1 MILFFAPDLTSGV
14 YHLNKDESRHC
25 IKVLRLN
32 MGDALHIT
40 NGRGILVEAKLIEPD
55 PKKCVVEILNT
66 QKGFEKRNYRLHIA
80 VAPTKNISRFE
91 WFLEKATEIG
101 IDEITPLI
109 CEHSERKVVKP
120 ERLEKIL
127 IGAMKQSLKAYLP
140 VLNEAVNF
148 FDFINKPFNDQ
159 KLIASYT
166 EGNSNLKNIYQ
177 LGQEALI
184 LIGPEGDFSP
194 SEAERAN
201 NAGFSQI
208 NLGNSRLRTETAA
221 VVACHTVYLGNQ

>member
-1 MILFFAPDLTSGV
+1 MNLFYAPDLTSGV

-32 MGDALHIT
+32 TGDALHIT
-40 NGRGILVEAKLIEPD
+40 NGRGTLIEAKLIEPD
-55 PKKCVVEILNT
+55 PKKCIVEILNT
-66 QKGFEKRNYRLHIA
+66 QKKFGGKNYRLHIA

-148 FDFINKPFNDQ
+148 SDFISQPFNCQ
-159 KLIASYT
+159 K
-166 EGNSNLKNIYQ
+166 
-177 LGQEALI
+177 
-184 LIGPEGDFSP
+184 F
-194 SEAERAN
+194 
-201 NAGFSQI
+201 
-208 NLGNSRLRTETAA
+208 
-221 VVACHTVYLGNQ
+221 